1 MKSPSKTLF
10 TAIFAKRNLLNLLL
24 LLIFASLTVA
34 SAWLIYSGEYQR
46 LYPQEMPVIAVTG
59 ATFFLSLLT
68 ALIMGRLPVKNLQAE
83 LTAMQE
89 QQRQQQEAVALLADE
104 ISALKQNDLSVSAT
118 VTDAITSG
126 IADTLNSGFLKLR
139 QQSRLANESLTE
151 LHATTQETQAS
162 AMHLEDATE
171 HQAQQISETT
181 AAAGIVVSDMSELA
195 GNVQRH
201 SEFTTAIHNALQD
214 SRDAAGSLSSQFDA
228 LHESQNAVQA
238 EMSRLSA
245 QIQTADSQLNE
256 AHELNEQ
263 THILSLNAA
272 IQAAMAGEQGHGVA
286 IIAEQIQQ
294 LSQRSDSLLNALSA
308 DFESLSESRDAVT
321 LSADNGAHHLQASR
335 AQLLTT
341 QQSLTEIETHC
352 SAFAEM
358 VQTLEQEIG
367 QQLTAVQRLSE
378 SVFIVDEIS
387 QQTTSSSQDNR
398 SSIERIQTLTEQL
411 KEVLGQVRL
420 S

>member
-34 SAWLIYSGEYQR
+34 GAWLIYSGEYQR
-46 LYPQEMPVIAVTG
+46 LYPQEIHVIAVTG
-59 ATFFLSLLT
+59 VAFFMSLLM
-68 ALIMGRLPVKNLQAE
+68 AILLGRLPVKNLQAE
-83 LTAMQE
+83 LTTMQE
-89 QQRQQQEAVALLADE
+89 QQRHQQEAVALLADE

-126 IADTLNSGFLKLR
+126 LADTLNSGFLKLR
-139 QQSRLANESLTE
+139 QQLRLANESLTE

-171 HQAQQISETT
+171 HQSQQISETT
-181 AAAGIVVSDMSELA
+181 AAAGIVVTDMSELA
-195 GNVQRH
+195 GNAQRH

-228 LHESQNAVQA
+228 LNESQNAVQA
-238 EMSRLSA
+238 DMSRLSA

-308 DFESLSESRDAVT
+308 EFESLSESRDAVT
-321 LSADNGAHHLQASR
+321 LSADNGTHHLQASR

-352 SAFAEM
+352 SAFAEL

-398 SSIERIQTLTEQL
+398 SSIERLQTLTEQL
-411 KEVLGQVRL
+411 KEALGQVRL